1 MRRRS
6 FRGFTLIE
14 LVVVIVVIAILA
26 AIILPL
32 VDDSADDSAG
42 GAATPGVAVAQEPG
56 PGSGLWVPVAI
67 VSALLVSGIAACI
80 VAGTKQQGGD
90 EEDR

>member
-6 FRGFTLIE
+6 FRGFTFIE

-32 VDDSADDSAG
+32 VDDSAG
-42 GAATPGVAVAQEPG
+42 GAATLGVAVAQEHG

-67 VSALLVSGIAACI
+67 VSALFVSGIAACI